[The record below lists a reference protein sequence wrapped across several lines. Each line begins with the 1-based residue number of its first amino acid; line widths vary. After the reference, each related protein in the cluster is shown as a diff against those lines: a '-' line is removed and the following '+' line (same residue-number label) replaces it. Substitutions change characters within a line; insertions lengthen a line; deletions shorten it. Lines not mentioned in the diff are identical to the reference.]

1 MKALV
6 LGSPAS
12 LHVSIGA
19 EDLGFQMFRE
29 ALPTEEGNL
38 LALQR

>member
-6 LGSPAS
+6 LGSTAS
-12 LHVSIGA
+12 LRVSVGA
-19 EDLGFQMFRE
+19 EDLGFQMFRDS
-29 ALPTEEGNL
+29 LPDEEGGL